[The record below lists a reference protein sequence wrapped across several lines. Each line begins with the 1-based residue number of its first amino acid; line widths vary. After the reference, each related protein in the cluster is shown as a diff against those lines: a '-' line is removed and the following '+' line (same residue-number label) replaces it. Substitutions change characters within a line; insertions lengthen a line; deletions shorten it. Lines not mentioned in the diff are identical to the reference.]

1 MKTIDDLAF
10 KLKYGYTLTWAKEV
24 IQENKG
30 KRNDNNSE
38 LSSFLK
44 KLKKQVREC
53 QVNTK

>member
-24 IQENKG
+24 IEENKG
-30 KRNDNNSE
+30 KRNDNDTE
-38 LSSFLK
+38 LSSFIK
-44 KLKKQVREC
+44 ELKKQVREC